1 MNTIFVILM
10 YVISAMLLVISF
22 QKDRKKTKQAIHKA
36 WKMFMKVL
44 PQFISIILV
53 VGLLLA
59 MITPETIRSIIGA
72 ESGFMGM
79 LMAALLGAITL
90 VPVLVAFPITAQLLK
105 NGAGI
110 MQIAVF
116 ISTLTMVG
124 IVSLPMEIKYLGRK
138 TAILRNTLS
147 FLFAFL
153 TAWIMGLC
161 LS

>member
-1 MNTIFVILM
+1 MNTIFVTMM
-10 YVISAMLLVISF
+10 YMMSAMLLVISF
-22 QKDRKKTKQAIHKA
+22 QKDCEKTKQAIHKA

-44 PQFISIILV
+44 PQFVSIILV
-53 VGLLLA
+53 VGFLMA
-59 MITPETIRSIIGA
+59 MITPETIRSIVGT
-72 ESGFMGM
+72 ESVFMGM
-79 LMAALLGAITL
+79 LMAAILGAITL
-90 VPVLVAFPITAQLLK
+90 VPVLVAFPIASQLLQ

-124 IVSLPMEIKYLGRK
+124 IVSMPMEIKYLGRK
-138 TAILRNTLS
+138 TAILRNILS

>member
-1 MNTIFVILM
+1 M
-10 YVISAMLLVISF
+10 YAISVVLLVISF

-36 WKMFMKVL
+36 WTMFMKVL
-44 PQFISIILV
+44 PQFISIILL

-59 MITPETIRSIIGA
+59 IITPQTIRSIIGI

-79 LMAALLGAITL
+79 LMAALLGAVTL
-90 VPVLVAFPITAQLLK
+90 VPVLVAFPIAAQLLQ

-110 MQIAVF
+110 MQITVF

-124 IVSLPMEIKYLGRK
+124 IVSMPMEIKYLGKK
-138 TAILRNTLS
+138 TAILRNILS
-147 FLFAFL
+147 FMFAFL